1 MVRGNYS
8 QPYEVAEVQDMRFRK
23 ILMLLIVAVLLV
35 SCSGLNKT
43 EQRVLSGGAIGA
55 GVGTVGAAIFGG
67 PLVVGA
73 AAGAAA
79 GAIGGVIVDEIDKA
93 ND

>member
-1 MVRGNYS
+1 M
-8 QPYEVAEVQDMRFRK
+8 K
-23 ILMLLIVAVLLV
+23 IRAIISVLVITIFLV
-35 SCSGLNKT
+35 GCSGLNKT

-55 GVGTVGAAIFGG
+55 GAGTVGAAIFGG

-79 GAIGGVIVDEIDKA
+79 GAIGGVIPA
-93 ND
+93 PALSLR